1 MGWLKITYQF
11 RVTVT
16 LTSDLVSTN
25 AGLSQP
31 FLGMGPGPVE
41 FRKFVLFRPKFG
53 QSIARLIP
61 IVNLTLFLD
70 I

>member
-1 MGWLKITYQF
+1 M
-11 RVTVT
+11 T
-16 LTSDLVSTN
+16 LTSNLVSTN

-31 FLGMGPGPVE
+31 FLGMGPGPIE
-41 FRKFVLFRPKFG
+41 FRKFVSFRPKLG
-53 QSIARLIP
+53 KSIARLIP